1 MGLLT
6 PRSENER
13 LRRNSQNFQLRMWM
27 QIRVRIISHEL
38 TNLQHVVMIEV
49 MIDEMTEIEEMNEV
63 MTEGMII
70 VVMREEMTE
79 GAMTEE
85 MTEAPLLLTGIEIS
99 DQWKKM
105 TDGGPQ
111 NPLLKN
117 MKNPNQ

>member
-49 MIDEMTEIEEMNEV
+49 MIEEMNEV
-63 MTEGMII
+63 MTEGMIGEDMIEIEEQIIGGPMIEEMII
-70 VVMREEMTE
+70 VVMREE
-79 GAMTEE
+79 
-85 MTEAPLLLTGIEIS
+85 
-99 DQWKKM
+99 M

>member
-6 PRSENER
+6 PRSEKER

-38 TNLQHVVMIEV
+38 TNLPHVVMIEV

-63 MTEGMII
+63 MTEGMIGEDMIEIEEQIIGGPMIEEMII
-70 VVMREEMTE
+70 VVMREE
-79 GAMTEE
+79 
-85 MTEAPLLLTGIEIS
+85 
-99 DQWKKM
+99 M